1 MAATMKTGFDMDS
14 KPQIPAKSADA
25 LIADL
30 MYSSKTLP
38 TTIANDPATRMKL
51 MMATRSLMAALETPA
66 ESLWRLGLQV
76 SLCSE

>member
-1 MAATMKTGFDMDS
+1 MKTGFNMDS

-25 LIADL
+25 LIADI
-30 MYSSKTLP
+30 MYSLKTLP

-51 MMATRSLMAALETPA
+51 LMATRSLMTALETPT

-76 SLCSE
+76 SLFSG